1 MAATGR
7 AVSVTGEGGEMTGA
21 KEATAVAASW
31 LAALEVALAGSDV
44 TAATALFGTECY
56 WRDLVAFTWNIR
68 TVEGRDGIA
77 AMLAATLPTTA
88 PGSFALEGEAEAADG
103 VVSAWFTFETT
114 VARGIGHLRLRDGRG
129 FTLLTTMTELKGH
142 EEKRGATR
150 EAGIVHGA
158 RRDRTT
164 WSEARRHEAE
174 TLGRSVQ
181 PYVVIVGGGQGG
193 IMLGA
198 RLRRLGVPTII
209 VEKNPRAGDSWRN
222 RYRSLVLHDPVWY
235 DHLPYIPFPAH
246 WPVFTPKD
254 QMGDWLEMYA
264 RVMELN
270 YWGSTECVHAA
281 FDETAKEWAVTVRR
295 DGDEI
300 VLRPKHLVFATGSY
314 GPPRQPEIPGQDVFR
329 GEQYHSSRHVTGAP
343 YRGKRCVVLGAN
355 SSAHDIA
362 ADLWESEAAEVT
374 MIQRTPTTVVRSET
388 MMEVGFAPL
397 YSEAAVARGIDVDR
411 ADLIFASTPFRLLP
425 AAQKKLTDEMARRDA
440 DLMARLEA
448 AGFRTDYGADG
459 SGLLMK
465 ALRTGSGYYLDVGC
479 SELIA
484 RGAVKVRSGVEIAR
498 LTGDSVVLSDGT
510 SLPADLVVYATGYRP
525 MDAWVAQ
532 LISRDVAEKVGPN
545 WGYGSG
551 TRGDPG
557 PWQGELR
564 NMWKPLAQ
572 EALWFHGG
580 NLHLSRHY
588 SLYMA
593 LQLKARMEGIPTPVY

>member
-1 MAATGR
+1 MTSA
-7 AVSVTGEGGEMTGA
+7 GES
-21 KEATAVAASW
+21 ASTW
-31 LAALEVALAGSDV
+31 LAALGAALGRGDAEG
-44 TAATALFGTECY
+44 AAALFGDECY

-77 AMLAATLPTTA
+77 AMLAATLPDVA
-88 PGSFALEGEAEAADG
+88 PHDLALRGEPEEENG
-103 VVSAWFTFETT
+103 IVSAWFTFATGT
-114 VARGIGHLRLRDGRG
+114 ARGIGHLRLRDGRG

-142 EEKRGATR
+142 EERRGATR

-158 RRDRTT
+158 RRDRVT
-164 WSEARRHEAE
+164 WSEARAREAG
-174 TLGRSVQ
+174 TLGHAEQ

-198 RLRRLGVPTII
+198 RLRRLGVPAII
-209 VEKNPRAGDSWRN
+209 VEKNARPGDSWRN

-270 YWGSTECVHAA
+270 YWGGTECVKAA
-281 FDETAKEWAVTVRR
+281 FDEPAREWAVTVRR

-314 GPPRQPEIPGQDVFR
+314 GPPRMPEIPGQDVFR
-329 GEQYHSSRHVTGAP
+329 GEQYHSSRHVSGAP
-343 YRGKRCVVLGAN
+343 YRGRRCIVIGAN
-355 SSAHDIA
+355 SSAHDIC
-362 ADLWESEAAEVT
+362 ADLWEHEAASVT

-388 MMEVGFAPL
+388 MMEVAFAPL
-397 YSEAAVARGIDVDR
+397 YSEEAVARGIDTDT

-425 AAQKKLTDEMARRDA
+425 ALHRTLTAEMARRDA
-440 DLMARLEA
+440 GLIARLNA
-448 AGFRTDYGADG
+448 AGFSTDYGPDE
-459 SGLLMK
+459 SGVLMK
-465 ALRTGSGYYLDVGC
+465 AFRTGTGYYLDVGC

-484 RGAVKVRSGVEIAR
+484 NGAVKVRSGVEVAR
-498 LTGDSVVLSDGT
+498 LAGDGAVLSDG
-510 SLPADLVVYATGYRP
+510 SELPADLIVYATGYRP

-532 LISRDVAEKVGPN
+532 LISPEVAERVGPN

-557 PWQGELR
+557 PWLGELR

-588 SLYMA
+588 SLYLA
-593 LQLKARMEGIPTPVY
+593 LQLKARHAGIATPVY